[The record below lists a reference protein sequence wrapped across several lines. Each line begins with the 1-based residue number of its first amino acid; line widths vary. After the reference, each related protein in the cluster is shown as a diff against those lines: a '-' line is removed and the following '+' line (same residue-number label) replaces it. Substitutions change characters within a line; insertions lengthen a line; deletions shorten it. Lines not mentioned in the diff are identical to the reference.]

1 MYNGSI
7 GLPKYIQRGNTMEFY
22 ERLNELRKQK
32 GYSQEEL
39 AGRLDVTRQTISK
52 WETGDSTP
60 DMEKLI
66 ALGELFGVS
75 LDTLVLGKEPAEKDG
90 TKLRLSPETKAK
102 TARWL
107 KIAGIA
113 AAVVLAVDF
122 TSLLVYFFMFGLPG

>member
-1 MYNGSI
+1 
-7 GLPKYIQRGNTMEFY
+7 MEFY

-75 LDTLVLGKEPAEKDG
+75 LDTLVLGKEPAEKGG
-90 TKLRLSPETKAK
+90 TKLHLSPETKAK

-122 TSLLVYFFMFGLPG
+122 TSLLVCVFLFGLPG